1 MRSHFYSGK
10 LIVFEGIDGSGKTTL
25 VERFTELL
33 TKEGISCVVTTAPS
47 PQMKEFWAWKD
58 WHGSASAQQDIDEL
72 GLSIMAMGDRL
83 ISKSAIIVPALKAG
97 KVVISDRYI
106 LSVLAYWST
115 IVHRFVAERLI
126 APDVGIFCRID
137 PKVACKRLEQRGNE
151 SPHLQ
156 NREMLEKLATRYDGL
171 LQYYRHHE
179 IDSTHLTVDDS
190 LCKLRTIVGPA
201 IQHLSH
207 NPRTYSE

>member
-1 MRSHFYSGK
+1 MGSHSYSGK

-25 VERFTELL
+25 AEKFRELL
-33 TKEGISCVVTTAPS
+33 TEEGISCVVTTAPS

-58 WHGSASAQQDIDEL
+58 WHGSPSTQRDIDEL

-83 ISKSAIIVPALKAG
+83 ISKSAIILPALKAG

-137 PKVACKRLEQRGNE
+137 PEVACERLERRGNE

-156 NREMLEKLATRYDGL
+156 NLEMLEKLATRYDWL
-171 LQYYRHHE
+171 LQYYHYHE
-179 IDSTHLTVDDS
+179 IDSTHLTVDES
-190 LCKLRTIVGPA
+190 MRKLGSIVGPV
-201 IQHLSH
+201 IRHLSQ
-207 NPRTYSE
+207 NPRTFSE